1 MGSTVVSGSATA
13 VVLAVGHDT
22 MLGAMAKALNVK
34 PPKTTFEK
42 GVNSVSWVLIRFM
55 LLMVP
60 IVLLINGLSDGDWI
74 QAGLFAISIAV
85 GLTPEML
92 PMIVTTSLAKGAMTM
107 SREKVIIKD
116 LNAIQNLGAMDILCT
131 DKTGTLTQDKVVL
144 EYHLNVDG
152 EPDDRVLRHAFLNSY
167 FQTGLKNLIDIAVI
181 DKQRQLGADELIA
194 RFEKVDEIP
203 FDFERRRM
211 SVVVRD
217 RKGKTQL
224 VTKGAVEEMLA
235 CCTHAESKGKIVPL
249 TDKVRAYVLRK
260 ADELNGGGMRVIA
273 VAQKTNPAPEGQF
286 STADEKDM
294 VLIGF
299 LAFLDPPKETTR
311 DAIHALREYG
321 VGVKILT
328 GDNEKVTCAICR
340 QVGLNA
346 ERVLLGA
353 DIDAMDDE
361 ALAQAAEKNYRL
373 CEALTRPES
382 ARRHRP
388 APEGAFRGL
397 YG

>member
-1 MGSTVVSGSATA
+1 
-13 VVLAVGHDT
+13 
-22 MLGAMAKALNVK
+22 
-34 PPKTTFEK
+34 
-42 GVNSVSWVLIRFM
+42 
-55 LLMVP
+55 
-60 IVLLINGLSDGDWI
+60 
-74 QAGLFAISIAV
+74 
-85 GLTPEML
+85 
-92 PMIVTTSLAKGAMTM
+92 
-107 SREKVIIKD
+107 
-116 LNAIQNLGAMDILCT
+116 
-131 DKTGTLTQDKVVL
+131 
-144 EYHLNVDG
+144 
-152 EPDDRVLRHAFLNSY
+152 
-167 FQTGLKNLIDIAVI
+167 
-181 DKQRQLGADELIA
+181 
-194 RFEKVDEIP
+194 
-203 FDFERRRM
+203 
-211 SVVVRD
+211 
-217 RKGKTQL
+217 
-224 VTKGAVEEMLA
+224 MLA

-361 ALAQAAEKNYRL
+361 TLAPGGGGNYRL
-373 CEALTRPES
+373 REALARPES